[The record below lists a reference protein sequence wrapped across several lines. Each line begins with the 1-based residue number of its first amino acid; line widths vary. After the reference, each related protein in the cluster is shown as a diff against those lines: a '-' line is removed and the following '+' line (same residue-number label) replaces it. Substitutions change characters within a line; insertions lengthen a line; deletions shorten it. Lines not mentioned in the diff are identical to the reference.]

1 MSPNFIITITIC
13 HICFVSV
20 VIKKGLLPHQQQEH
34 IHHTVGFIK
43 IATIEGSF
51 IQGQGDIIATFVVNN
66 TPIYSSWSSSFSFL
80 KENMTFLVDLD
91 ILLIEAQ
98 NPCDSNHPGL
108 YSRPYSCASILHGL
122 LSRSYNELSRL
133 SLCQVLIVYV
143 LGSSKIYIM

>member
-1 MSPNFIITITIC
+1 M
-13 HICFVSV
+13 
-20 VIKKGLLPHQQQEH
+20 
-34 IHHTVGFIK
+34 
-43 IATIEGSF
+43 
-51 IQGQGDIIATFVVNN
+51 VNN

-133 SLCQVLIVYV
+133 SLCQVLLIIIHIVMLKNYTI
-143 LGSSKIYIM
+143 LINSPNCQFLHSNQFSKYIITFLSKFHMKFFIDSLTLNNFFTNLN

>member
-1 MSPNFIITITIC
+1 MLCISSNW
-13 HICFVSV
+13 
-20 VIKKGLLPHQQQEH
+20 
-34 IHHTVGFIK
+34 
-43 IATIEGSF
+43 EGSATSPATRTHPSYSRF
-51 IQGQGDIIATFVVNN
+51 HKNCNNWDIIATFVVNN

-98 NPCDSNHPGL
+98 NPCDSNQPGL

-133 SLCQVLIVYV
+133 SLCQVLLI
-143 LGSSKIYIM
+143 LMSPWFQKQLSHSRNTH